1 MNSTGKV
8 SFSAFTICYLPRQVK
23 DEHCRQLEAALDG
36 LDHELNKISRS
47 RHELSILRLEE
58 VEEDD
63 GLSVTKDGAL
73 LTHLDNRL
81 GHLEREQLT
90 LEEERTSLQ
99 VRRTTEGRKEGRK
112 EGRNPNKNTMSKH
125 FILSP
130 TELLVS
136 RESGTARNDRD
147 IAEEDGGFNW
157 QQSRQSKRGR
167 TTNDAAVNL
176 QTRTLDTYARCPFR
190 PPRATSE

>member
-1 MNSTGKV
+1 M
-8 SFSAFTICYLPRQVK
+8 
-23 DEHCRQLEAALDG
+23 EAALDG

-99 VRRTTEGRKEGRK
+99 VRTTEGR
-112 EGRNPNKNTMSKH
+112 RNPNKNKGFRS
-125 FILSP
+125 FS
-130 TELLVS
+130 
-136 RESGTARNDRD
+136 DR
-147 IAEEDGGFNW
+147 I
-157 QQSRQSKRGR
+157 
-167 TTNDAAVNL
+167 T
-176 QTRTLDTYARCPFR
+176 C
-190 PPRATSE
+190 